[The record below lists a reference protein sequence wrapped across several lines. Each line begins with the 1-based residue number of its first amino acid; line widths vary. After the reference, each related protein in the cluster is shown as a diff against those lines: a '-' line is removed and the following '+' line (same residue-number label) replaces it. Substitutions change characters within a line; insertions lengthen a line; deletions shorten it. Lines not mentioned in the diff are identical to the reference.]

1 MRRAESSE
9 ASARKNTDAED
20 DAFRVIEKPLFRHKS
35 RSVTLAETPP
45 PPKPEPVR
53 RPAKVAQQLALAHH
67 LQAAIDRGA
76 IADRADVARKLGL
89 TRARV
94 TQLLDLLLLAPD
106 LQDAVLALEAVE
118 RTGPLQEGKPP
129 VLFVLDE
136 FAALG
141 HMPSIEKAAGQIA
154 SFGVKRSRSA
164 ASSFA
169 IARLFSIDS
178 KRACRKLEARKK
190 PRSVLP

>member
-1 MRRAESSE
+1 VIDAESSE
-9 ASARKNTDAED
+9 AGARKNTDAEG

-106 LQDAVLALEAVE
+106 LQDLVLCMGQHTDTAAHPTRTTSSSSPNSGTRRCSFASAPCRGPGSRQVIDATGSSTAATTPA
-118 RTGPLQEGKPP
+118 RTGARFGWK
-129 VLFVLDE
+129 V
-136 FAALG
+136 AA
-141 HMPSIEKAAGQIA
+141 A
-154 SFGVKRSRSA
+154 SRS
-164 ASSFA
+164 SSTG
-169 IARLFSIDS
+169 
-178 KRACRKLEARKK
+178 
-190 PRSVLP
+190 

>member
-1 MRRAESSE
+1 VSDGDSSGVG
-9 ASARKNTDAED
+9 ARKNTDAEG

-76 IADRADVARKLGL
+76 IADRAAVARKLGL

-106 LQDAVLALEAVE
+106 LQAAVLALDAVDGAEPMAE
-118 RTGPLQEGKPP
+118 RTLRAVAHAGTWAEQRAAWAGLTGPSHVIGL
-129 VLFVLDE
+129 
-136 FAALG
+136 
-141 HMPSIEKAAGQIA
+141 
-154 SFGVKRSRSA
+154 
-164 ASSFA
+164 
-169 IARLFSIDS
+169 
-178 KRACRKLEARKK
+178 
-190 PRSVLP
+190 

>member
-1 MRRAESSE
+1 MSDGDSSGVG
-9 ASARKNTDAED
+9 ARKNTDAED
-20 DAFRVIEKPLFRHKS
+20 DAFRVIERPLFRHKS
-35 RSVTLAETPP
+35 RAVTLAETPP

-106 LQDAVLALEAVE
+106 LQAAVLALEAVDGAEPMSE
-118 RTGPLQEGKPP
+118 RALRAVAHAGSWVEQRAAWTASARRHECSEEHANT
-129 VLFVLDE
+129 LD
-136 FAALG
+136 G
-141 HMPSIEKAAGQIA
+141 RAGSTTSCDA
-154 SFGVKRSRSA
+154 T
-164 ASSFA
+164 
-169 IARLFSIDS
+169 
-178 KRACRKLEARKK
+178 
-190 PRSVLP
+190 

>member
-45 PPKPEPVR
+45 PAKPEPVR

-106 LQDAVLALEAVE
+106 LQAAVLALEAVDGAEPMAE
-118 RTGPLQEGKPP
+118 RALRAVAHAGTWAEQR
-129 VLFVLDE
+129 
-136 FAALG
+136 AAW
-141 HMPSIEKAAGQIA
+141 AGQ
-154 SFGVKRSRSA
+154 
-164 ASSFA
+164 SS
-169 IARLFSIDS
+169 
-178 KRACRKLEARKK
+178 
-190 PRSVLP
+190 

>member
-1 MRRAESSE
+1 MRAGESSE

-20 DAFRVIEKPLFRHKS
+20 DAFRVIERPLFRHKS
-35 RSVTLAETPP
+35 RSVTLAETP

-106 LQDAVLALEAVE
+106 LQAAVLALEAVDGAEPMAE
-118 RTGPLQEGKPP
+118 RTLRAVAHAGTWAEQR
-129 VLFVLDE
+129 
-136 FAALG
+136 AAW
-141 HMPSIEKAAGQIA
+141 AGA
-154 SFGVKRSRSA
+154 GSA
-164 ASSFA
+164 
-169 IARLFSIDS
+169 
-178 KRACRKLEARKK
+178 
-190 PRSVLP
+190 P

>member
-1 MRRAESSE
+1 MIDAESSE
-9 ASARKNTDAED
+9 AGARKNTVAEG
-20 DAFRVIEKPLFRHKS
+20 DAFRVIEKPLFRHKG
-35 RSVTLAETPP
+35 RRVTLAETPP

-106 LQDAVLALEAVE
+106 LQAAVLAMETVDGTEPMAE
-118 RTGPLQEGKPP
+118 RTLRAVAHAGTWAEQR
-129 VLFVLDE
+129 
-136 FAALG
+136 AAW
-141 HMPSIEKAAGQIA
+141 
-154 SFGVKRSRSA
+154 A
-164 ASSFA
+164 ASLDNTL
-169 IARLFSIDS
+169 RNRVEPG
-178 KRACRKLEARKK
+178 K
-190 PRSVLP
+190 VG